1 MPCYVHRRWQR
12 AVLGSLMA
20 GGLSL
25 LGGCVDPEDRYA
37 VFLERTAEMRNRD
50 SGPVEPTDRFDWS
63 GRYLLALSTVL
74 GPDQPLLF
82 AVGAEVSSD
91 LSTADL
97 ELQPLTT
104 DDDDE
109 PRTAV
114 GQSFQLNDIAYEM
127 DGTFSVDLGEVA
139 VPGRA
144 NPITGSDIVARV
156 QLVAR
161 TLAGGE
167 DRDGIFCGEVSGMV
181 VRPLTYDLAGS
192 TFGAVLAEQLEDATP
207 WLRCPP

>member
-1 MPCYVHRRWQR
+1 MPWYVDRRRQR
-12 AVLGSLMA
+12 AKLGSLMV
-20 GGLSL
+20 GGLLL
-25 LGGCVDPEDRYA
+25 LGGCVDPEERYGA
-37 VFLERTAEMRNRD
+37 FLERTAEMRNRD
-50 SGPVEPTDRFDWS
+50 SGPIEPTDRFDWS

-74 GPDQPLLF
+74 APDQPLLF
-82 AVGAEVSSD
+82 AVDAEVSSD
-91 LSTADL
+91 LTTADL

-114 GQSFQLNDIAYEM
+114 GESFRLNDIAYDKE
-127 DGTFSVDLGEVA
+127 GTFSADLGEVA

-144 NPITGSDIVARV
+144 NPITGADIVAQV

-161 TLAGGE
+161 TRAASADE
-167 DRDGIFCGEVSGMV
+167 DGFFCGEVSGMV

-192 TFGAVLAEQLEDATP
+192 TFGAVLAEQPEDATP
-207 WLRCPP
+207 LLRCPP